1 MFKTGALIG
10 LGLNS
15 WEKTGLP
22 ELEAEINHL
31 TKNEIEIEVF
41 LKTSKVINIV
51 GWENGNL
58 VSKIYDTKTLE
69 IVSETKSEA
78 EELQKLNNLNFS
90 KFGLIPKKYWP
101 NSKFGP
107 LVNYINKYTKKI
119 KAD

>member
-10 LGLNS
+10 LNS
-15 WEKTGLP
+15 WTEINDLTG
-22 ELEAEINHL
+22 LEAEVQSL
-31 TKNEIEIEVF
+31 TKNEIEVEVF
-41 LKTSKVINIV
+41 LKTPKVINIV

-58 VSKIYDTKTLE
+58 VSKIYDTKTAE
-69 IVSETKSEA
+69 IVSETETEA
-78 EELQKLNNLNFS
+78 EELQKLNNLNFG

-107 LVNYINKYTKKI
+107 LVSYINKYTKKI